1 MMTNY
6 SENVLGILFRRK
18 DEKGEWHGGAMY
30 YLKDGLGAKKGCKG
44 IGTVLAVLFSIF
56 CFLAS
61 FGIGNMSQ
69 VNSMVTNVESAFGIP
84 TVIMGIVLVIAVG
97 AVIIGGLKRVAAI
110 TEKLVP
116 FMVILY
122 FIGAIVIIIM
132 HAPMIPAIL
141 ASIFKCAF
149 SVQAAVG
156 GGIGAGIAEA
166 MKWGFKRGVFSN
178 EAGLGSAPI
187 AHAATSE
194 TDPVKQ
200 GLYGIFEVFMD
211 TIVICTLTALV
222 VLCSGAADGQWGVK
236 EAASA
241 STTIAGFSTVFGAK
255 FGSTF
260 LALALLLFATST
272 ILGWALYGSRCMEY
286 LFGTKVL
293 LPYQLAFVVVIVI
306 GATADLKLVWDI
318 SDTLNGLMAFPNLI
332 GLLLLSPVV
341 IKMTKE
347 FFSKKEE

>member
-1 MMTNY
+1 
-6 SENVLGILFRRK
+6 
-18 DEKGEWHGGAMY
+18 
-30 YLKDGLGAKKGCKG
+30 
-44 IGTVLAVLFSIF
+44 
-56 CFLAS
+56 
-61 FGIGNMSQ
+61 
-69 VNSMVTNVESAFGIP
+69 
-84 TVIMGIVLVIAVG
+84 
-97 AVIIGGLKRVAAI
+97 
-110 TEKLVP
+110 
-116 FMVILY
+116 
-122 FIGAIVIIIM
+122 
-132 HAPMIPAIL
+132 
-141 ASIFKCAF
+141 
-149 SVQAAVG
+149 
-156 GGIGAGIAEA
+156 
-166 MKWGFKRGVFSN
+166 
-178 EAGLGSAPI
+178 
-187 AHAATSE
+187 
-194 TDPVKQ
+194 
-200 GLYGIFEVFMD
+200 MD

>member
-1 MMTNY
+1 VSTFI
-6 SENVLGILFRRK
+6 VGVIVAVIVAL
-18 DEKGEWHGGAMY
+18 
-30 YLKDGLGAKKGCKG
+30 
-44 IGTVLAVLFSIF
+44 VLFG
-56 CFLAS
+56 
-61 FGIGNMSQ
+61 GIKRIGQ
-69 VNSMVTNVESAFGIP
+69 V
-84 TVIMGIVLVIAVG
+84 
-97 AVIIGGLKRVAAI
+97 

-116 FMVILY
+116 FMAVIYIVAAL
-122 FIGAIVIIIM
+122 IVIFANIGHICKVF
-132 HAPMIPAIL
+132 AMIFEGAFNADAAIGG
-141 ASIFKCAF
+141 AF
-149 SVQAAVG
+149 GITVLTSMKKGVG
-156 GGIGAGIAEA
+156 
-166 MKWGFKRGVFSN
+166 RGCFSN

-187 AHAATSE
+187 AHAASSE
-194 TDPVKQ
+194 KNPVKQ
-200 GLYGIFEVFMD
+200 GVYGIFEVFMD

-222 VLCSGAADGQWGVK
+222 ALCSGAADGQWGVK